1 MIDKEASCLPDIV
14 RLALVTGA
22 LSLCGLVTGA
32 NVGMCDWKK
41 RQNEHDSGLA
51 WYAITIF

>member
-1 MIDKEASCLPDIV
+1 MIDKEASRLPDIV

-32 NVGMCDWKK
+32 MWEFAIEKK
-41 RQNEHDSGLA
+41 AE
-51 WYAITIF
+51 